1 MIGRLSDIDLRLLRV
16 FAAVVDAGGFS
27 LATAKLNVAESTIS
41 QHMTDLEKRLGMRL
55 CDRGRGGFRLT
66 KNGEHVY
73 RLTIDLLTEIERYR
87 DQVASVRSEVSGT
100 LRLGLPDG
108 IITHRAGGLQRAL
121 ADYLSDYPEINLE
134 VEMATPRA
142 LEKAVLEGRLHL
154 AVAPEH
160 RRVAGLT
167 FRPLFTERNALFC
180 GHDHPLYAVPD
191 AEIDDSLLTG
201 AGRIARGYLDR
212 FDEHFFPD
220 PDYRATVHQIEAA
233 ALLILSGS
241 CIGFLPE
248 HFAASY
254 VANGHM
260 RAIRPDHFAF
270 ESAFGSL
277 ARPGLAQDPRIGNM
291 IALLER
297 RSRDS
302 AP

>member
-108 IITHRAGGLQRAL
+108 IITHRACGLQYAI
-121 ADYLSDYPEINLE
+121 ATYLSQYPEINLE

-160 RRVAGLT
+160 RRVAGLN
-167 FRPLFTERNALFC
+167 FRPLFAERNALFC
-180 GHDHPLYAVPD
+180 GHDHPLFRLAD
-191 AEIDDSLLTG
+191 ADIEDSLLTG

-248 HFAASY
+248 HFAAYY
-254 VANGHM
+254 VASGQM
-260 RAIRPDHFAF
+260 RAIRPEHYTF
-270 ESAFGSL
+270 ESAFGSISK
-277 ARPGLAQDPRIGNM
+277 PGLAQDPRIANL
-291 IALLER
+291 IALLETQ
-297 RSRDS
+297 SRD
-302 AP
+302 ATA